1 MKSSQ
6 IPGIVSLAIPWM
18 LSTAAIIL
26 RLLARRITKTR
37 LWWDDWM
44 ALSTYVWAVA
54 NSAFGI
60 KWVCDG
66 LALHRAE
73 ISWMTPSQSLKAA
86 RMNLFFLVVFYAL
99 AVGFAKIAVLAL
111 YWRMFSLGRLRY
123 PIIVLTI
130 CSVLWTVIRTVLS
143 FIRCIPIQK
152 YWDPS
157 VDGRCPINDAK
168 LFPAGAFSHLTL
180 DVLIIALPLF
190 ELRKLRMSVRRKLGV
205 IVLFMFGIVTCL
217 GTTFV
222 ILGSLR
228 LDETSEELS
237 YTIPSMFVWANVEV
251 NFGVISAC
259 APLLRP
265 LFSMHKMGSRDKM
278 DDFKSTHKR
287 FSVKHIP
294 ARIELYLLQDLV
306 QHGDMPRELKVDK

>member
-6 IPGIVSLAIPWM
+6 VPGIMSLAIPWM
-18 LSTAAIIL
+18 LSTAAIAL

-44 ALSTYVWAVA
+44 ALSAYVWAVG

-73 ISWMTPSQSLKAA
+73 ISWMTPSQTLKAA

-130 CSVLWTVIRTVLS
+130 CSVLWTVIRVRFFNS
-143 FIRCIPIQK
+143 HA
-152 YWDPS
+152 S
-157 VDGRCPINDAK
+157 SSGENH
-168 LFPAGAFSHLTL
+168 AF
-180 DVLIIALPLF
+180 
-190 ELRKLRMSVRRKLGV
+190 
-205 IVLFMFGIVTCL
+205 
-217 GTTFV
+217 
-222 ILGSLR
+222 
-228 LDETSEELS
+228 
-237 YTIPSMFVWANVEV
+237 
-251 NFGVISAC
+251 
-259 APLLRP
+259 
-265 LFSMHKMGSRDKM
+265 
-278 DDFKSTHKR
+278 
-287 FSVKHIP
+287 
-294 ARIELYLLQDLV
+294 
-306 QHGDMPRELKVDK
+306 